1 MCIESN
7 DNIFILVG
15 VLVFLILLSS
25 FASAT
30 TESIIYTYD
39 NAGVLRTSVLGSGE
53 TVQYSY
59 DNSGNRLSQTIL
71 FTDVSSQVSV
81 TDGLIVYSRATGLY
95 NAQITVTNIS
105 SNIPGKVEVALSN
118 LPLGITLLNYVGT
131 YNGAPYI
138 TASTNGLASGASI
151 TIAVQF
157 KNPGNVKINF
167 TPVIYEE

>member
-1 MCIESN
+1 
-7 DNIFILVG
+7 
-15 VLVFLILLSS
+15 
-25 FASAT
+25 
-30 TESIIYTYD
+30 
-39 NAGVLRTSVLGSGE
+39 
-53 TVQYSY
+53 
-59 DNSGNRLSQTIL
+59 
-71 FTDVSSQVSV
+71 
-81 TDGLIVYSRATGLY
+81 VYSRATGLY